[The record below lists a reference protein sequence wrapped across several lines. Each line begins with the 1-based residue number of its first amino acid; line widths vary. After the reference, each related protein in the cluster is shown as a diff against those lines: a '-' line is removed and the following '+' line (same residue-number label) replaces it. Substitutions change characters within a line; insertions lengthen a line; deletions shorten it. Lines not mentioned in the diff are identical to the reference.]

1 MAFNT
6 IILKEGTANLTNEE
20 LKKFNEGD
28 TIYGNNSNP
37 VEIARWN
44 ISDEKQARAVL
55 ADYRCSYDGGRIKE
69 YALEFCETDEDGE
82 FVSGSDYDF
91 APEEKTEGMR
101 IHNRAITQADM
112 DIIANYMNDEICEA
126 VHREL
131 APCEPEEFLERYL
144 ELDPDFED
152 VLRREFGFEN

>member
-6 IILKEGTANLTNEE
+6 IILKEGTANLTASE
-20 LKKFNEGD
+20 LKKFNKGD

-44 ISDEKQARAVL
+44 ISDEKQARAAL
-55 ADYRCSYDGGRIKE
+55 AECRCSYDGGRITE

-82 FVSGSDYDF
+82 FASGSDYDF

-101 IHNRAITQADM
+101 IHDRAITQADM
-112 DIIANYMNDEICEA
+112 DAIANHMDDEIREA

-131 APCEPEEFLERYL
+131 APCEPEEFLTRYL
-144 ELDPDFED
+144 ELDPDFEIT
-152 VLRREFGFEN
+152 LKQEFGFDD